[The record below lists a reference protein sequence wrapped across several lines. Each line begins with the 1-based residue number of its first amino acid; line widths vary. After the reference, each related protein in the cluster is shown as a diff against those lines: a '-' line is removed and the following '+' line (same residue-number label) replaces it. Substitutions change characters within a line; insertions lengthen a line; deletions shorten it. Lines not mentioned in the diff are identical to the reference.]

1 MTYAVE
7 TRNLSKLFGKTKAL
21 SEVSIALQENKIYG
35 LLGRNGAGK
44 STLLKLLTGQ
54 LFPTTGDIKLFGETP
69 YENAGAL
76 SKVCIVRETGTFL
89 KDMKARDALKVTS
102 SYYPNWDQGLADRLV
117 KAFKLDL
124 KKNYKSLSLGMKSQ
138 LGIIVG
144 LASRAPLTIF
154 DEPYIGLDAPGRQ
167 LFYDLLLEEYGEK
180 PRTFILSTHLIDE
193 VANLF
198 EEVIILEQGSVKLIE
213 ETDKIKER
221 AFFVSGP
228 QGEVERRV
236 RGKQVIYRDT
246 LGKTAVAGVYDQL
259 TPEERSVLE
268 TAGLE
273 VSPMPLQKLFIYL
286 TDERGEGD
294 V

>member
-7 TRNLSKLFGKTKAL
+7 TQNLSKAFGKTSAL
-21 SEVSIALQENKIYG
+21 DGVSVSLQENKIYG

-44 STLLKLLTGQ
+44 STLLKLLTAQ
-54 LFPTTGDIKLFGETP
+54 LFPTTGEIKIFGETP
-69 YENAGAL
+69 FENAGAL

-89 KDMKARDALKVTS
+89 KDMKARDALKVAS

-124 KKNYKSLSLGMKSQ
+124 KKSYKSLSLGMKSQ

-167 LFYDLLLEEYGEK
+167 LFYDLLLEEYGEE

-198 EEVIILEQGSVKLIE
+198 EEVIILEKGSVKLVD
-213 ETDKIKER
+213 ETDKIKEK
-221 AFFVSGP
+221 AFFISGP
-228 QGEVERRV
+228 QAEVERRIK
-236 RGKQVIYRDT
+236 GKQVIHRDT

-259 TPEERSVLE
+259 SAKELSSLE
-268 TAGLE
+268 AAGLE
-273 VSPMPLQKLFIYL
+273 ISPMPLQKLFIYL
-286 TDERGEGD
+286 TAERGEGD

>member
-1 MTYAVE
+1 VTYAIE
-7 TRNLSKLFGKTKAL
+7 TRNLGKLYGKTKAL
-21 SEVSIALQENKIYG
+21 DGVSVALQENKIYG

-54 LFPTTGDIKLFGETP
+54 IFPTTGEIKLFGETP
-69 YENAGAL
+69 YENANAL

-89 KDMKARDALKVTS
+89 KDMKARDALKVAST
-102 SYYPNWDQGLADRLV
+102 YYPNWDQELADRLV

-180 PRTFILSTHLIDE
+180 PRTIILSTHLIDE

-198 EEVIILEQGSVKLIE
+198 EEVIILEQGSVKLID
-213 ETDKIKER
+213 ETDKIKEK
-221 AFFVSGP
+221 AFFISGS

-236 RGKQVIYRDT
+236 KGKQVIYRDT
-246 LGKTAVAGVYDQL
+246 LGKTAVAGVYDRL
-259 TPEERSVLE
+259 TQEELGSME
-268 TAGLE
+268 AAGLE
-273 VSPMPLQKLFIYL
+273 VGPMPLQKLFIYL
-286 TDERGEGD
+286 TAERGEGD

>member
-7 TRNLSKLFGKTKAL
+7 TRDLGKIFGKT
-21 SEVSIALQENKIYG
+21 IALDGVSVALPENKIYG

-54 LFPTTGDIKLFGETP
+54 LFPTTGDIKIFGESP
-69 YENAGAL
+69 YENANAL
-76 SKVCIVRETGTFL
+76 SKICIVRETGTFL
-89 KDMKARDALKVTS
+89 KDMKARDALKVAS
-102 SYYPNWDQGLADRLV
+102 SYYPNWDWGLAERLV

-144 LASRAPLTIF
+144 LASRASLTIF

-167 LFYDLLLEEYGEK
+167 LFYDLLLEEYMEQ

-198 EEVIILEQGSVKLIE
+198 EKVIILEQGSVKLMD
-213 ETDKIKER
+213 ETDNIKEK
-221 AFFVSGP
+221 AFFISGP
-228 QGEVERRV
+228 QGEVENKV
-236 RGKQVIYRDT
+236 KGKQVIYRDT
-246 LGKTAVAGVYDQL
+246 LGKKTVVGIYDPL
-259 TPEERSVLE
+259 TPEELSFME
-268 TAGLE
+268 AAGLE
-273 VSPMPLQKLFIYL
+273 ISPMPLQKLFIYL
-286 TDERGEGD
+286 TAERGEGH

>member
-1 MTYAVE
+1 MTYAIE
-7 TRNLSKLFGKTKAL
+7 TRNLGKLYGKTKAL
-21 SEVSIALQENKIYG
+21 DGVSVALQENKIYG

-54 LFPTTGDIKLFGETP
+54 IFPTTGEIKLFGETP
-69 YENAGAL
+69 YENANAL

-89 KDMKARDALKVTS
+89 KDMKARDALKVAST
-102 SYYPNWDQGLADRLV
+102 YYPNWDQELADRLV

-180 PRTFILSTHLIDE
+180 PRTIILSTHLIDE

-198 EEVIILEQGSVKLIE
+198 EEVIILEQGSVKLID
-213 ETDKIKER
+213 ETDKIKEK
-221 AFFVSGP
+221 AFFISGS

-236 RGKQVIYRDT
+236 KGKQVIYRDT
-246 LGKTAVAGVYDQL
+246 LGKTAVAGVYDRL
-259 TPEERSVLE
+259 TQEELGSME
-268 TAGLE
+268 AAGLE
-273 VSPMPLQKLFIYL
+273 VGPMPLQKLFIYL
-286 TDERGEGD
+286 TAERGEGD